1 MKVEKLLSA
10 YKFES
15 ADGFEALEPDVSIIL
30 PTYSRAASGLFER
43 VVRSILSQHLSN
55 FELIIIDDASTDG
68 TEALIKQFMAEDSR
82 IATLRYAQ
90 RIGLPAISVNLG
102 FEYSRGQRILFAF
115 DDNVLTPHGL
125 LALYDHMQHG
135 SVRICYGQTRMK
147 TELGWVLL
155 GDGDF
160 DSHFARYNNSIG
172 NGAILFDRTVFD
184 EVGLYDPHVII
195 ARLCDWDLWRRMKH
209 IGFHRVD
216 TVVNEEHGVTL
227 ADSLGNSLNGDYVAA
242 LEWAHTSRNDKLKPS
257 VWKQYEMLQP
267 PPFLSYP
274 RVLKLAEMVEQSYG
288 HLGEPVEP
296 MRDDTTQGY
305 LLVLGDMPVSGELV
319 FSVKTE
325 QIIEGL
331 DLNVFMNYKE
341 DFLQGCR
348 AVIISR
354 VINKSVVALV
364 DVLRKAGVPYY
375 YYLDDILVSDKYK
388 NLFSQPELI
397 EAAAF
402 YSSPEALDLI
412 RHAQAVLATSDN
424 LVKAMQAYNDKV
436 LRINCTPPLALGESH
451 VESVSHFSLSEGE
464 CIRVGFFSSISKIKA
479 FLQYKAVFE
488 RIHQET
494 GRKVELYIPCFPAQ
508 MPELEAFFADAMA
521 YVRLKLVVRESS
533 YVDFIFK
540 ARAERLHYLIHS
552 YNAEEV
558 SGTDFY
564 LYKTFN
570 ILISAYLCNVVPVV
584 PLRPPFGELKDSNP
598 VLGELI
604 TTSDDEVFAVM
615 MASLNKPSVARRY
628 IKAMDAYIQRYY
640 PNSINQ
646 TVLDDILR
654 AHPAQYDN
662 VLELDMSDLVVPRLV
677 FPRRPVALRRDSAVP
692 VAQFREDNVEDKPF
706 VLIHHPDAAYFRRN
720 QLIVEALQAYPVIC
734 FIPNASPGLLKG
746 LSDEYRGSNI
756 QWCADMRAILEC
768 MASVGLL
775 ISPFVLPIPSHES
788 AWPLLMSARRL
799 KIPVLGVQHGLFQL
813 GLNQRDGGAHGIV
826 SYSGPVFSMPMR
838 PVCDVMLDW
847 FDGESGI
854 GYARD
859 TSVVRGVKRGTS
871 VLIAANLNWHIYTRN
886 ERMAFVTAVLQLVR
900 QYPDQ
905 QFIWKMHPNEKSSP
919 QCQEMRAAIQAAV
932 EELDNL
938 EIPDAVL
945 PTESLIARARL
956 LITAPSTLILD
967 AEASACPTV
976 VFNCAANSSLVSAI
990 GHEARFGNF
999 LELHNV
1005 FVDAMADIHA
1015 CVLSTGLLK
1024 PFNEPRFIALVDQHL
1039 RREPADAFEAINC
1052 AREFMGA
1059 AVAGAAVPAVLRQE
1073 IAALKVEVARNRKEA
1088 LSQRVFIQRTLS
1100 AMHAQAKGVK
1110 GDKPYVAWESLPAGF
1125 DMLKAFTQARFSRIS
1140 KRKLVLSRDLRSSV
1154 YQEFIMPID
1163 VSGLKRISLAVS
1175 PLLPV
1180 SDGEF
1185 GVEIISHEQKIVAQ
1199 AVVPFSAVAHEAP
1212 THIALASAISELK
1225 AGWGLRVFVRNVEV
1239 PVFIYE
1245 LGRNSL
1251 IRRRSASLPLLS
1263 LH

>member
-1 MKVEKLLSA
+1 MKVEKLLSD

-15 ADGFEALEPDVSIIL
+15 ADGFKALKPDVSIVL
-30 PTYSRAASGLFER
+30 PTYARATCGLFSRA
-43 VVRSILSQHLSN
+43 VRSILSQRFSN

-68 TEALIKQFMAEDSR
+68 TEALIQQFMAEDSR
-82 IATLRYAQ
+82 VASIRYGQ

-102 FEYSRGQRILFAF
+102 FEHARGQRILYAF
-115 DDNVLTPHGL
+115 DDNVLTSHGL
-125 LALYDHMQHG
+125 QDLYDHMQHEN
-135 SVRICYGQTRMK
+135 VRICYGQTRMK

-160 DSHFARYNNSIG
+160 DGHFARYSNSIG

-195 ARLCDWDLWRRMKH
+195 ARLCDWDLWRRLKH

-216 TVVNEEHGVTL
+216 TVVNEEYGVTL
-227 ADSLGNSLNGDYVAA
+227 ADSLGNSIRGDYVAA
-242 LEWAHTSRNDKLKPS
+242 LEWAHTSRNDKLKPA
-257 VWKQYEMLQP
+257 VWQQYEVLQP

-296 MRDDTTQGY
+296 IREDASQGY
-305 LLVLGDMPVSGELV
+305 LLVLGDVPVSGELV

-354 VINKSVVALV
+354 IINKNVVALV
-364 DVLRKAGVPYY
+364 HVLRNAGVPYY

-388 NLFSQPELI
+388 NLFTHPASI
-397 EAAAF
+397 EAAAY

-424 LVKAMQAYNDKV
+424 LVKAMQAYNDRV
-436 LRINCTPPLALGESH
+436 LRINCTAPLALGESH
-451 VESVSHFSLSEGE
+451 VESVDHFSLSEGE

-488 RIHQET
+488 RIHEAT
-494 GRKVELYIPCFPAQ
+494 GRKLELYIPCFPAQ
-508 MPELEAFFADAMA
+508 MPELEAFFADAIT
-521 YVRLKLVVRESS
+521 YIQLKLVVRESS

-540 ARAERLHYLIHS
+540 AREERLHYLIHS

-564 LYKTFN
+564 LYKTYN
-570 ILISAYLCNVVPVV
+570 ILISAYLCNVVPIV
-584 PLRPPFGELKDSNP
+584 PLRPPFGLLKASNP
-598 VLGELI
+598 TLSNLI
-604 TTSDDEVFAVM
+604 TTSDDEIFAVM
-615 MASLNKPSVARRY
+615 MAALNKPSVARRY
-628 IKAMDAYIQRYY
+628 MKAMGEYIQRHY

-646 TVLDDILR
+646 AVLDGILH

-662 VLELDMSDLVVPRLV
+662 VLDLDMSGLFVPNLV
-677 FPRRPVALRRDSAVP
+677 FPSRPVAVRRDSAIP
-692 VAQFREDNVEDKPF
+692 VAQYRTAGVEDKPF
-706 VLIHHPDAAYFRRN
+706 VLIHHPDATYFRRN
-720 QLIVEALQAYPVIC
+720 QLIVEALQHYPVIC
-734 FIPNASPGLLKG
+734 FVPNASPGMLKA
-746 LSDEYRGSNI
+746 LSDEYRGSKI
-756 QWCADMRAILEC
+756 QWCSEMRALLEC
-768 MASVGLL
+768 MASVGLV
-775 ISPFVLPIPSHES
+775 ISPFVLPIPAHES

-799 KIPVLGVQHGLFQL
+799 KIPVMGIQHGLFQL
-813 GLNQRDGGAHGIV
+813 GLNQRDRGAHGTI

-847 FDGESGI
+847 FDGANGI

-859 TSVVRGVKRGTS
+859 TSVVLGAKREDS
-871 VLIAANLNWHIYTRN
+871 VLIAANLNWHIYTRD
-886 ERMAFVTAVLQLVR
+886 ERMAFVTAVLQLVK
-900 QYPDQ
+900 QFPDQ
-905 QFIWKMHPNEKSSP
+905 KFIWRMHPNEKTSP
-919 QCQEMRAAIQAAV
+919 QFQEMRTVIQAAV

-938 EIPDAVL
+938 EIPDSLL
-945 PTESLIARARL
+945 PTESLIARALL
-956 LITAPSTLILD
+956 LITTPSTLILD

-976 VFNCAANSSLVSAI
+976 IYKCTANASLVTAI
-990 GHEARFGNF
+990 GHGSSFTNY
-999 LELHNV
+999 LELHKI
-1005 FVDAMADIHA
+1005 FVDALADVQS

-1024 PFNEPRFIALVDQHL
+1024 PFNEGRFVELVEQHL
-1039 RREPADAFEAINC
+1039 RRDPVDVFEAINC
-1052 AREFMGA
+1052 AREMMGA
-1059 AVAGAAVPAVLRQE
+1059 AASGAAVPAVLRQE
-1073 IAALKVEVARNRKEA
+1073 IAALKGEVARNRKEA

-1100 AMHAQAKGVK
+1100 ALHTQTLGTKG
-1110 GDKPYVAWESLPAGF
+1110 GKPQVVWESLPAAF
-1125 DMLKAFTQARFSRIS
+1125 DTLKAFTLARFSRIS
-1140 KRKLVLSRDLRSSV
+1140 KRKLGLSRDLRSSA

-1163 VSGLKRISLAVS
+1163 VCGLKGISLAVS

-1180 SDGEF
+1180 NDGQL
-1185 GVEIISHEQKIVAQ
+1185 GVEIISHEQKIIAQVA
-1199 AVVPFSAVAHEAP
+1199 VPFSAVAHEAP

-1245 LGRNSL
+1245 LGRNSW
-1251 IRRRSASLPLLS
+1251 IQRRSASVPLLS